1 MFITFEGLDG
11 SGKTTIV
18 QKLVEKLLERKPALS
33 FIVTRE
39 PGGKNVRESEK
50 IRELILDKES
60 HLSPISE
67 ALLYTAS
74 RRIHIEKVILPA
86 LKKNKLVLCDRYI
99 DSFYAYQGIVR
110 GLGLLFAKQLTEMV
124 IENTIPDI
132 TIFIDITAEQSE
144 YRRNV
149 ARLISDR
156 LDSESLEFHKKVFD
170 AYKEVIDL
178 DPKRFIIVNG
188 LQSIPEILDEIVEK
202 LFQNKKFNEW
212 WENN

>member
-18 QKLVEKLLERKPALS
+18 QKLVDKLLEQKSNLS

-60 HLSPISE
+60 HLSPIAE

-86 LKKNKLVLCDRYI
+86 LKENKLVLCDRYI

-110 GLGLLFAKQLTEMV
+110 GLGLSFAKQLTEMV

-132 TIFIDITAEQSE
+132 TIYIDITAEQSE

-149 ARLISDR
+149 SRLISDR
-156 LDSESLEFHKKVFD
+156 LDSESLEFHRKVFD
-170 AYKEVIDL
+170 AYREVISL
-178 DPKRFIIVNG
+178 DPGRFVIVNG
-188 LQSIPEILDEIVEK
+188 LRSIPEILDEVITK
-202 LFQNKKFNEW
+202 LFQNEKFKEW
-212 WENN
+212 WRNN

>member
-18 QKLVEKLLERKPALS
+18 QKLVEKLLEKKPALS

-60 HLSPISE
+60 RLSPISE

-86 LKKNKLVLCDRYI
+86 LKENKLVLCDRYI

-110 GLGLLFAKQLTEMV
+110 GLGLSFAKQLTEMV
-124 IENTIPDI
+124 IESTIPDI

-149 ARLISDR
+149 SRLISDR
-156 LDSESLEFHKKVFD
+156 LDSESLEFHKKVFV
-170 AYKEVIDL
+170 AYKEVINL

-202 LFQNKKFNEW
+202 LFQNKKFDEW
-212 WENN
+212 WKNN

>member
-18 QKLVEKLLERKPALS
+18 QKLVDKLLEQKPNLS

-60 HLSPISE
+60 HLSPIAE

-86 LKKNKLVLCDRYI
+86 LKENKLVLCDRYI

-110 GLGLLFAKQLTEMV
+110 GLGLSFAKQLTEMV
-124 IENTIPDI
+124 IENTVPDI
-132 TIFIDITAEQSE
+132 TIYIDITAEQSE

-149 ARLISDR
+149 SRLISDR
-156 LDSESLEFHKKVFD
+156 LDSESLEFHRKVFD
-170 AYKEVIDL
+170 AYREVINL
-178 DPKRFIIVNG
+178 NPERFVVING
-188 LQSIPEILDEIVEK
+188 LQSIPEILDEVITK
-202 LFQNKKFNEW
+202 LFQNEKFKDW
-212 WENN
+212 WRNN